1 MSGQT
6 RVLAELASVW
16 CYRRKRLGDN
26 SFACAVVPAL
36 AWFGRALRPG
46 SIDRHD

>member
-6 RVLAELASVW
+6 RVLAELA
-16 CYRRKRLGDN
+16 CIRCCRRKRLGDD

-46 SIDRHD
+46 STDRHD